1 MYSCVQQRVVI
12 LARKNRVYSDPS
24 PTKVTTRKMT
34 DEFELERTAIT
45 PEAKLYQD
53 LELDSIDAVDL
64 MVKMKEFIPGKIDP
78 ESFKKAV
85 TVQDVVDI
93 LYPLVQKP

>member
-1 MYSCVQQRVVI
+1 MTREEI
-12 LARKNRVYSDPS
+12 LQKIQDIL
-24 PTKVTTRKMT
+24 TE
-34 DEFELERTAIT
+34 EFEIERGAVV
-45 PEAKLYQD
+45 PDAKLYQD

-64 MVKMKEFIPGKIDP
+64 LVKMKGLIPGKIDP

-93 LYPLVQKP
+93 LYPLIQKT